1 MVLGEKVPKLVTL
14 EAIKVNISYSAFSG
28 GDADG

>member
-1 MVLGEKVPKLVTL
+1 MVLGEKVNKFVTL
-14 EAIKVNISYSAFSG
+14 EAIKVNISYSPLFG

>member
-14 EAIKVNISYSAFSG
+14 EAIKVNISYSSFFG
-28 GDADG
+28 GDTDG